1 MSVMKNLFIVLAFI
15 TVVGLH
21 AEERLRVRIYADKT
35 ITEASFQHLFGRY
48 RIILD
53 NNNTHTLNRSD
64 NFVLTAD
71 NNKVKVICN
80 DSVWGN
86 FTKVEMVSDDLKS
99 FFYIAP
105 NNKQSASRKYDDNL
119 EITSNGKELIFINEV
134 LMENYLA
141 GVVQSE
147 TWGAT
152 KDPQFFR
159 IQAIISR
166 NYALSNINKHKKD
179 GYNLCDGVH
188 CQAYYNRANQPEVIE
203 GAFRSRGEI
212 ITDSAGNFIEALFFS
227 NSGGETA
234 NAEDVWG
241 KAIPYLKSVQDTFSL
256 SGKAARWEKY
266 IPMNDWLQFFRSK
279 GIASRKKEIKEQ
291 LIHFA
296 QDSGRKVH
304 IMNIPLTE
312 IRKHFQLRST
322 YFSVQPW
329 GGQVKLNGRGY
340 GHGVGLSQEGAIQ
353 MSSEGYEYYE
363 IIEYYYTGVKVK
375 RMDQDA
381 VIADSQKNTL
391 SEDTL
396 VTPPEEKD
404 TENTD
409 TILTEE

>member
-1 MSVMKNLFIVLAFI
+1 MRNLFVVLTFIVTI
-15 TVVGLH
+15 SLH
-21 AEERLRVRIYADKT
+21 AEELIRVRIYADKT
-35 ITEASFQHLFGRY
+35 ITESSFQHLFGRY
-48 RIILD
+48 QIILD
-53 NNNTHTLNRSD
+53 DKIPHPLNRSD
-64 NFVLTAD
+64 KFTLTAD
-71 NNKVKVICN
+71 HNNRVKVVCN
-80 DSVWGN
+80 DSVWGS
-86 FTKVEMVSDDLKS
+86 FTKVKMVSRDLKS
-99 FFYIAP
+99 FFHLAP
-105 NNKQSASRKYDDNL
+105 TNKKFTARKYDDNL
-119 EITSNGKELIFINEV
+119 EVTCNGKELIFINEV
-134 LMENYLA
+134 PMENYLA

-152 KDPQFFR
+152 KDPYFFR

-188 CQAYYNRANQPEVIE
+188 CQVYYSRANQPEVIE

-212 ITDSAGNFIEALFFS
+212 ITDSSGNIIEALFFS

-241 KAIPYLKSVQDTFSL
+241 KAIPYLKSIQDTFSL
-256 SGKAARWEKY
+256 SGKAARWEKF

-291 LIHFA
+291 LINFS
-296 QDSGRKVH
+296 QDSGRKTH

-312 IRKHFQLRST
+312 VRKHFQLRST

-329 GGQVKLNGRGY
+329 GGQVKLNGKGY

-375 RMDQDA
+375 KMDP
-381 VIADSQKNTL
+381 DSIVTEFEANAPPSDIPIFP
-391 SEDTL
+391 SEQ
-396 VTPPEEKD
+396 EN
-404 TENTD
+404 TENSD
-409 TILTEE
+409 IISIEE